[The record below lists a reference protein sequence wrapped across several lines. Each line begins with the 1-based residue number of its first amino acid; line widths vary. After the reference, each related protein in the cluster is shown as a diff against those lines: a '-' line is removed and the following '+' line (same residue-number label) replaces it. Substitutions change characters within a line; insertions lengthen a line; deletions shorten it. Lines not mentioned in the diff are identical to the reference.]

1 MSIIQLQLPDKTLPN
16 PSNGVEYPN
25 APITDIEAFK
35 EYVNLKTMRDFPR
48 SKKYYCLM
56 LFYQQQNITLKLN
69 KPTDNN
75 WINTKNIYFRN
86 GAKALQTYA
95 DTPCD
100 SSILIDAETIEE
112 LTNKRNKAIRLY
124 HKKINT
130 NC

>member
-1 MSIIQLQLPDKTLPN
+1 MSIIQLQLPDKALPN

-35 EYVNLKTMRDFPR
+35 QYVNLKTMGDFPR
-48 SKKYYCLM
+48 SKKYFCLM
-56 LFYQQQNITLKLN
+56 LFYQQQDVTMKLN

-86 GAKALQTYA
+86 GAKALHTYA
-95 DTPCD
+95 NTPCEA
-100 SSILIDAETIEE
+100 SQLIDAETIEE
-112 LTNKRNKAIRLY
+112 LTNKRNEIIRLY
-124 HKKINT
+124 HNKH